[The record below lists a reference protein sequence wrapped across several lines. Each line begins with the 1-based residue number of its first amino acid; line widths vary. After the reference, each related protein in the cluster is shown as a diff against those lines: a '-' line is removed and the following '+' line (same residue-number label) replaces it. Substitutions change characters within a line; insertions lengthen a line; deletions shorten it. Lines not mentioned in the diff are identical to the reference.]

1 MAARGARRG
10 GSSREVGGDEQAE
23 FVSASG
29 GGRMFPND
37 CPPSRM
43 KRGDGF
49 CRYRTESLR
58 DLLRADVVGRDQR
71 DKPFDGS
78 TLVCPSPDGRGCF
91 GRIAVAPVRPNQS
104 PSKLGLSMTSCASP
118 GRGRPAACIENHET
132 RLADDLLVGSRGL
145 NNEGT
150 EPVRS
155 PSADPFLDDGSC
167 FLGRRD
173 ALFAQAMHDLGV
185 REQVVK
191 SVRVPR
197 NRRA

>member
-1 MAARGARRG
+1 MAGVKLT
-10 GSSREVGGDEQAE
+10 VGGDEQAE

-29 GGRMFPND
+29 GGRMSPND
-37 CPPSRM
+37 CLPPRM
-43 KRGDGF
+43 YRGDGF
-49 CRYRTESLR
+49 CRYRTESRR
-58 DLLRADVVGRDQR
+58 DSLRADVVGRDQR

-78 TLVCPSPDGRGCF
+78 TLVCPFPDDRGCF
-91 GRIAVAPVRPNQS
+91 GRISVAPVRPYQ
-104 PSKLGLSMTSCASP
+104 GLTMSSCVSP

-132 RLADDLLVGSRGL
+132 GLADHLPVGSRGL

-155 PSADPFLDDGSC
+155 PSADPLLDDGSC
-167 FLGRRD
+167 FLGCRD
-173 ALFAQAMHDLGV
+173 WIFAQAMHDVGV

-197 NRRA
+197 SRRA